1 MLDIGED
8 ALKFHFPNESY
19 KNDIWI
25 PIEKIHESITQPF
38 TLSKEKEK
46 NETNLKIS
54 KKYLYLNSANKVI
67 LIMKR

>member
-25 PIEKIHESITQPF
+25 PLEKIHDSVAQPF
-38 TLSKEKEK
+38 TLSKDKEK
-46 NETNLKIS
+46 HEKNLKLS
-54 KKYLYLNSANKVI
+54 KKYLYLTSKNKVI
-67 LIMKR
+67 